1 MVDNLPLRFLLA
13 AFGGWINRRQAQAI
27 EYLAEENGKVGHCVA
42 KTTIATTLKKNGIAP
57 SPDRPT
63 TWKTFLKSH
72 ADVIAA
78 ADFFRG
84 DVRTKRGLVTHYVL
98 FVVHHAT

>member
-1 MVDNLPLRFLLA
+1 MATDNAGWGYLRIRGEL
-13 AFGGWINRRQAQAI
+13 R
-27 EYLAEENGKVGHCVA
+27 KVGHCVA